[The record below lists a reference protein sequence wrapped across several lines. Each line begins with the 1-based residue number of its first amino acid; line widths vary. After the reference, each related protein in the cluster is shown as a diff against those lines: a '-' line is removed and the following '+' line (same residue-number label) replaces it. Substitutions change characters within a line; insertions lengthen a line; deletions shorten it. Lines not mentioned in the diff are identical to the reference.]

1 MEKCQKSIEKLA
13 SDNEEERNIRT
24 NIQTELL
31 AVHKEISK
39 IYEESL
45 KNIDK
50 QLERSN
56 ALKEEKNN
64 LLRELININKNKG

>member
-45 KNIDK
+45 KNIHK